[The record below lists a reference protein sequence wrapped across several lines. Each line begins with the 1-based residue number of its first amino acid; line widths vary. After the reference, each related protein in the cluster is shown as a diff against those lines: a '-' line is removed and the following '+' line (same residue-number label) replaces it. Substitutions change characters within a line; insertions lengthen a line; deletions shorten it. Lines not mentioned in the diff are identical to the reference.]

1 MLDLNYYMPV
11 EIIYG
16 KGVVKQN
23 GARFAALGKRCL
35 IVTGKHGAKACGA
48 LDDLTQTLDAAG
60 WPIKSLMR
68 SSPTPWNPPVRKP
81 GKRPKPWT
89 LTFWWGWE
97 EALPWMR

>member
-1 MLDLNYYMPV
+1 M

-60 WPIKSLMR
+60 VAYQIFDEIEP
-68 SSPTPWNPPVRKP
+68 NPMESTCQKA